1 MAEFKYWA
9 FLSYSHR
16 DKKWGDWLHKALE
29 TYRVPRRL
37 LRKDSS
43 DSKIPKRLFPIFRDR
58 EELRV
63 SADLGTN
70 INEALRQSRYLIVI
84 CSPDA
89 AQSRWVG
96 QEIVEFKKLERED
109 RILALIVAGEP
120 NASDGKPGFAPGD
133 ECFPK
138 PMRYQLAVNG
148 DLSSQPAEPLAAD
161 VRKDK
166 DGKTNAKLKLLASL
180 LGISYDDLRRREHE
194 RRLQSARAFGAVAL
208 VLLLIFA
215 GLAIALFLARQEAIK
230 QTKKASE
237 AASGGNVS
245 LAQYSEKEGKSDQA
259 LAYLAH
265 ALRVN
270 TENREAAGFTGALLT
285 QLGWDVQ
292 LTGLMRHDDRI
303 TSAQFSPDGQ
313 RVVTASLGFRCK
325 ANSGISAGLGCRRWR
340 TNWRAYKT

>member
-1 MAEFKYWA
+1 M
-9 FLSYSHR
+9 
-16 DKKWGDWLHKALE
+16 
-29 TYRVPRRL
+29 PRRL
-37 LRKDSS
+37 LGKDSS

-109 RILALIVAGEP
+109 CILALIVAGEP
-120 NASDGKPGFAPGD
+120 NASDGKPGFALGD

-138 PMRYQLAVNG
+138 PMRYQLAANG

-166 DGKTNAKLKLLASL
+166 DGKTNAKLKLLASF

-194 RRLQSARAFGAVAL
+194 RRLQRARIRRSCTCSPFDLSQDSPSHFSWLAKKQLSKRKRPAKPQ
-208 VLLLIFA
+208 A
-215 GLAIALFLARQEAIK
+215 GEMCR
-230 QTKKASE
+230 SPR
-237 AASGGNVS
+237 
-245 LAQYSEKEGKSDQA
+245 YSEKEGKSDQA
-259 LAYLAH
+259 LAHLAH
-265 ALRVN
+265 ALRLN
-270 TENREAAGFTGALLT
+270 TGKPRSLWLHGRAMLT
-285 QLGWDVQ
+285 QLAG
-292 LTGLMRHDDRI
+292 M
-303 TSAQFSPDGQ
+303 FS
-313 RVVTASLGFRCK
+313 
-325 ANSGISAGLGCRRWR
+325 
-340 TNWRAYKT
+340 